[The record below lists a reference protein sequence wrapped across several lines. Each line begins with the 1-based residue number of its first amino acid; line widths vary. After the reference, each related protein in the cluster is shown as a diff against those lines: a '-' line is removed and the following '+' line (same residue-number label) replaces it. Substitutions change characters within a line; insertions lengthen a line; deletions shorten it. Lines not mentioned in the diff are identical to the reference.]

1 MASDQSDALPPR
13 KVAGKDA
20 LSALAVAARF
30 AILDHLLASGPATAS
45 QCSKVVGETP
55 SNCSWHLRAL
65 AKVGLVERAEA
76 SASDGRDRPWRATA
90 TGFDFSGDG
99 TQAGELAGTALE
111 SVVARNANDA
121 FDRYLGHRNEL
132 PKEWQDASGTH
143 RYHLAL
149 TAVGLTALL
158 ASMDE
163 LVRPYVRPHRAESP
177 EGTEVVQMQIR
188 SFPDSSTNGVTTSGV
203 E

>member
-1 MASDQSDALPPR
+1 MSNEQSRPVPPR

-20 LSALAVAARF
+20 LAALAVPARF

-45 QCSKVVGETP
+45 QCAKVVGETP

-65 AKVGLVERAEA
+65 AKVGLVERAGA
-76 SASDGRDRPWRATA
+76 SSSDGRDRPWQATA

-111 SVVARNANDA
+111 SVAAHNANDA
-121 FDRYLGHRNEL
+121 FDRYLAHRHGL
-132 PKEWQDASGTH
+132 PKEWRDAAGTH

-149 TAVGLTALL
+149 TAVELTALL

-163 LVRPYVRPHRAESP
+163 LVRPYVRPHRAELPQGS
-177 EGTEVVQMQIR
+177 EIVQMQIR
-188 SFPDSSTNGVTTSGV
+188 SFPDSPADGVN
-203 E
+203 